1 MINLYKDNLY
11 IIYNKMPARTQ
22 YYKRNGYKWSIP
34 EILRLQREYE
44 LLNLSIEEI
53 SITHQRTP
61 YAISLRLVDEGFASE
76 TDWQVSTFLSQ
87 NNTDRNVSMSISES
101 SIYDDDESS
110 SITSKNDSDDEIS
123 TLKSQ
128 VSDLNSKLDSILDML
143 RRSNGGS
150 VIGMY

>member
-1 MINLYKDNLY
+1 
-11 IIYNKMPARTQ
+11 MPVRTQ

-34 EILRLQREYE
+34 EILKLQREYE
-44 LLNLSIEEI
+44 LLNLSVGEI
-53 SITHQRTP
+53 SVRHQRTP

-76 TDWQVSTFLSQ
+76 TDWQVSAFLSQ
-87 NNTDRNVSMSISES
+87 TTNNSSEHNVSMSISEAS
-101 SIYDDDESS
+101 SYYNDDENS
-110 SITSKNDSDDEIS
+110 SITSESDDEIS

-128 VSDLNSKLDSILDML
+128 VSDLNSKLDSILNML